1 MIPTGIPFKIIETPV
16 PQQTEGMVTD
26 FLELYDLLAVM
37 GGSR

>member
-1 MIPTGIPFKIIETPV
+1 MIPTGTLVKIIETPS
-16 PQQTEGMVTD
+16 PQQTEDMVTD